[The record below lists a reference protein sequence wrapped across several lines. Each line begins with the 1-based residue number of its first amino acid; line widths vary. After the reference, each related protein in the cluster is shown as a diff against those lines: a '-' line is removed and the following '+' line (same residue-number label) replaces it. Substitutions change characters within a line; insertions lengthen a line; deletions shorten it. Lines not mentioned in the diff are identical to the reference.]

1 MQFWPRFLGSVVA
14 AMIIASL
21 IGPAS
26 TAAPL
31 PKPVLSTTCFS
42 QGPFEG
48 RDYLSD
54 CADPEES
61 AAVKKYLA
69 SYGKGLPVRAKKP
82 FSLLRQ
88 TITKLADD
96 GVLYCYDGHS
106 VSSNGYF
113 YRQAEY
119 TYWQQFIDLLEQVS
133 AGSLR
138 SHTSFSKADQKLN
151 NVYKNIHERLS
162 NLPAE
167 IYRSSEMGYCSDAD
181 FSNVQKSQRLWLTYR
196 DAWKAFAA
204 QVAPEQQESILA
216 QLTLQRSNFLEDYLQ
231 DVQNSLSQL
240 IDSELPQGQ
249 PCGANALALWT
260 CDLRAQRV
268 LLCLT
273 RQADGKSQL
282 DIRKVIQHG
291 KKQQLFYSNQ
301 ADAKIDFQRY
311 PNGAA
316 SLIVGSKD
324 TQITLIDPER
334 GASLYEIT
342 RQGQTERHTCKNP
355 NQSLS
360 SNVVAAILE
369 DFAHAQSTQTRTK

>member
-216 QLTLQRSNFLEDYLQ
+216 QLTLQRSNFLED
-231 DVQNSLSQL
+231 
-240 IDSELPQGQ
+240 
-249 PCGANALALWT
+249 
-260 CDLRAQRV
+260 
-268 LLCLT
+268 
-273 RQADGKSQL
+273 
-282 DIRKVIQHG
+282 
-291 KKQQLFYSNQ
+291 
-301 ADAKIDFQRY
+301 
-311 PNGAA
+311 
-316 SLIVGSKD
+316 
-324 TQITLIDPER
+324 
-334 GASLYEIT
+334 
-342 RQGQTERHTCKNP
+342 
-355 NQSLS
+355 
-360 SNVVAAILE
+360 
-369 DFAHAQSTQTRTK
+369 